1 MLFFDLLEANLN
13 LDKPSHKIAANVL
26 SLLQSLYEYQHSKT
40 TEVPKELDNRAAFSQ
55 LKNLIDTSK
64 KIQNKLSLSLISA
77 EEYNSIGGWDADS
90 RAITITEPTNASG
103 FLNSLLSHLY
113 RSINDC
119 FANPLELAKLAT
131 QISSGN
137 YFSLALQLAEYYY
150 QHSTTRNT
158 IKELHQDATL
168 FMENLEQT
176 HKELLQNH
184 ILTEEVIDP
193 MSLSEFLNTINQPE
207 HQKAIVEMHGAF
219 NYAITEELARV
230 DQLTLEH
237 YFTPSESPEE
247 FQLTEIISTIISEI
261 KNNTFDLTTTKQKH
275 SDFLNNALATDLS
288 LKEEYYAV
296 FQLLLNKGHK
306 HHLPVMNHIF
316 ESMELLVQL
325 GQGDLNLGSFDPTEK
340 ELVFIGLDML
350 ESYYKTN
357 SLAQFDLEVQNTY
370 WPKLEQIQ
378 QSRPDL
384 AEKYQTS
391 LFAFNQQLATIPA
404 KIFLQQCLL
413 HPAAQDIVDKTKE
426 YLLALEQEPAAPVML
441 TFAYNEAT
449 ALAAEEAPTEQ
460 QELTNQTEDNQLS
473 PSKKPKLS

>member
-26 SLLQSLYEYQHSKT
+26 ALLQSLYEYQHSQT
-40 TEVPKELDNRAAFSQ
+40 TGVQPKELENRTAFSQ

-64 KIQNKLSLSLISA
+64 KIQNKLSLSLVSA

-103 FLNSLLSHLY
+103 FLNSLLSYLY
-113 RSINDC
+113 RSVNDC

-137 YFSLALQLAEYYY
+137 YFSLALKLAEYYY

-168 FMENLEQT
+168 FMENFEQI

-184 ILTEEVIDP
+184 ILTEEATDP
-193 MSLSEFLNTINQPE
+193 MSLPEFLNATHQPE
-207 HQKAIVEMHGAF
+207 HQKAIIEMHGVF
-219 NYAITEELARV
+219 NSSITEELSRV

-247 FQLTEIISTIISEI
+247 FKLTEIVSTIISEI
-261 KNNTFDLTTTKQKH
+261 KNNSFDLAATKQKH
-275 SDFLNNALATDLS
+275 LDFLNNALATDLS
-288 LKEEYYAV
+288 LKEDYYAV
-296 FQLLLNKGHK
+296 FQLLLNNGHK
-306 HHLPVMNHIF
+306 HNIPVMNHVF
-316 ESMELLVQL
+316 ELMELLVQL
-325 GQGDLNLGSFDPTEK
+325 GQGILNLESFDPAEK
-340 ELVFIGLDML
+340 ELVFVGLDML

-357 SLAQFDLEVQNTY
+357 SFSQFDLEVQNTY
-370 WPKLEQIQ
+370 WPKLEQTR

-391 LFAFNQQLATIPA
+391 LFSFNQPLATIPA
-404 KIFLQQCLL
+404 KTFLQQCLL
-413 HPAAQDIVDKTKE
+413 QPAAQDIVDKTKE
-426 YLLALEQEPAAPVML
+426 YLLALEQDQAAPVVL
-441 TFAYNEAT
+441 TFAYNTAT
-449 ALAAEEAPTEQ
+449 LATEEAPTEQ

-473 PSKKPKLS
+473 PSKKLKLS